1 MCWIEPQ
8 FNLKFLTV
16 QWQHWGNRVRLLKNA
31 FRGGWSLA
39 FWLRSEHLYLV
50 LSSTLN
56 SFVSMLREGI
66 TPRVTVG
73 KCYYQMWDFVTCS
86 CYRVFIFWY
95 LFLIFLFCFWQ
106 GHMPVGKR
114 FLSVIAASPNRTSV
128 WSILS
133 FSCLYLFPFC
143 ALLHL
148 KWSENSQL
156 PVAVNVS
163 VNVFVCQ
170 YVLVLW

>member
-1 MCWIEPQ
+1 M
-8 FNLKFLTV
+8 L
-16 QWQHWGNRVRLLKNA
+16 
-31 FRGGWSLA
+31 
-39 FWLRSEHLYLV
+39 SEEAEAWHLFLV

-66 TPRVTVG
+66 TPRVTAG
-73 KCYYQMWDFVTCS
+73 KCYNQMWDFVTCS

-95 LFLIFLFCFWQ
+95 LFLIFFVLFLARPYVCRQKVPECYRSLTKWD
-106 GHMPVGKR
+106 
-114 FLSVIAASPNRTSV
+114 ISV